1 MRYEVSP
8 ANGFIKMMNSLNQL
22 FLNNGQGHQRAAT
35 SDEVETAL
43 FKLESNPGI
52 YFGVDAGIEG
62 MHPLQATLVAQAS
75 LQFDVYEDGIE
86 LQALSKLGHQL
97 LHSAEVTNWIGASAR
112 GSDRSVQDSLQ
123 QFLALFEPSENLLL
137 SGAFQFD
144 AHKLHNVKTKKENE
158 TLNPLG
164 VLFFAEK
171 IYRRQGPV
179 QSAWE
184 LIDLSGDEASK
195 PSKPAPQSNPNA
207 SPQDDMPP
215 GGYAQMVLRAIDNLK
230 STDLVSLTLS
240 QAYRK
245 QVSMLPT
252 TAFNNLRQANPAP
265 ACFFVN
271 NGRGLHLLGASPDLQ
286 LVIQNQLVQSLPV
299 CGTVAKRSGP
309 MGEAFSLQE
318 LINEDVDAASL
329 SVCTDAL
336 RNDLAPFCKPGSLT
350 LLNRRKPMVMSTVVH
365 TVDRIQGELKANVNV
380 WDVILA
386 TAAPVMVT
394 GTPRKEAV
402 KLIEKLEASP
412 RAWYG
417 GLVVQVSSKQ
427 TALVGTILRAAAV
440 ENGVAQVRTGGDLM
454 ADSSPEREEQES
466 RLKTL
471 SVWRAFGLAPAAMQ
485 ASQHITANPLKLQI
499 HLHSNGD
506 AFASS
511 MQDCLESLGAQLVE
525 AAGNCTVLIGNSLS
539 EADLKSKV
547 HCVAIG
553 NIAYQLLAQHGWP
566 VKQTTPEN
574 GRVSLHQITND
585 APTAMPKQF
594 ISAKYAGYSL
604 QPLQNNRVPDGW
616 QIWTTDQTGTP
627 SSMVHPSKKIACI
640 LFRPDS
646 MMSDDAAKLL
656 LKEALHLASP

>member
-97 LHSAEVTNWIGASAR
+97 LHSAEVTNWIAASAR
-112 GSDRSVQDSLQ
+112 GSARSVQDSLQ

-158 TLNPLG
+158 NPNPLG

-195 PSKPAPQSNPNA
+195 PAKPTKPAPQSNPIA

-265 ACFFVN
+265 A
-271 NGRGLHLLGASPDLQ
+271 
-286 LVIQNQLVQSLPV
+286 
-299 CGTVAKRSGP
+299 
-309 MGEAFSLQE
+309 
-318 LINEDVDAASL
+318 
-329 SVCTDAL
+329 
-336 RNDLAPFCKPGSLT
+336 
-350 LLNRRKPMVMSTVVH
+350 
-365 TVDRIQGELKANVNV
+365 
-380 WDVILA
+380 
-386 TAAPVMVT
+386 
-394 GTPRKEAV
+394 
-402 KLIEKLEASP
+402 
-412 RAWYG
+412 
-417 GLVVQVSSKQ
+417 
-427 TALVGTILRAAAV
+427 
-440 ENGVAQVRTGGDLM
+440 
-454 ADSSPEREEQES
+454 
-466 RLKTL
+466 
-471 SVWRAFGLAPAAMQ
+471 
-485 ASQHITANPLKLQI
+485 
-499 HLHSNGD
+499 
-506 AFASS
+506 
-511 MQDCLESLGAQLVE
+511 
-525 AAGNCTVLIGNSLS
+525 
-539 EADLKSKV
+539 
-547 HCVAIG
+547 
-553 NIAYQLLAQHGWP
+553 
-566 VKQTTPEN
+566 
-574 GRVSLHQITND
+574 
-585 APTAMPKQF
+585 
-594 ISAKYAGYSL
+594 
-604 QPLQNNRVPDGW
+604 
-616 QIWTTDQTGTP
+616 
-627 SSMVHPSKKIACI
+627 
-640 LFRPDS
+640 
-646 MMSDDAAKLL
+646 
-656 LKEALHLASP
+656 